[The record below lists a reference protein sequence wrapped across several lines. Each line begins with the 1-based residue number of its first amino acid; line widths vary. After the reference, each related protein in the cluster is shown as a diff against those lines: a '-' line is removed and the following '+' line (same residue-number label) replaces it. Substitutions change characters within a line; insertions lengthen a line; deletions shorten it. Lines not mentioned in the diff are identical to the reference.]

1 MNKRVMRLEEL
12 KDSRLLY
19 DKKVPAFGYMSLITI
34 MVLIV
39 IVVIWSMVTP
49 KVYMVKASGV
59 VESVD
64 KNYVMSGYTGEISE
78 IYIEE
83 GSIVDVGDILLVIHS
98 TDIDL
103 QMIQIE
109 EQREAYVIQG
119 AQLQKLVQS
128 IQEDTNL
135 FDAGNPE
142 DTLYYSQYETYKNQ
156 VAQKQP
162 DATTYQ
168 MYGYSEEQIA
178 NELEKGQAAVAEIY
192 YATLQSVES
201 SILEVNLQLESLDAQ
216 LTALNEGQGA
226 YSIQATQSG
235 VVHMLSDYQ
244 VGMVVQATQ
253 TIASISSEQDQ
264 YQIEAY
270 VSTTDAPRVEL
281 GDRVD
286 IEVLG
291 LTQSIYGTVEGA
303 VTQID
308 SDVTVQQ
315 SEDASS
321 SSSYIKM
328 TITPDTKYLISNQGD
343 KVNLSSGMTVES
355 RIEYDK
361 ISYFYYV
368 MEALGVLTR

>member
-1 MNKRVMRLEEL
+1 MRLEEL